1 MSEDTGNKIDEE
13 KAQRFVDEIERC
25 FVELL
30 SERGTYM
37 ARCKPI
43 HERIGDWK
51 DRAKDDGIP
60 KKALNTILKERDL
73 IRKIEAL
80 NEDLEDDDADQVE
93 MLRNALG
100 PYGDL
105 PLGRAAVDAEERVAS
120 TKPTKAAKPPN
131 AGKKGTAKKD
141 ALNSLVDDK
150 LPAEEDGA
158 DVRPEFLRRQEEER
172 IAANA
177 QAIKDGITKLN

>member
-1 MSEDTGNKIDEE
+1 MSEDAGNKIDEE

-120 TKPTKAAKPPN
+120 AKPAKAAKPPK
-131 AGKKGTAKKD
+131 AGKKGAPKKD

-150 LPAEEDGA
+150 PPAEEDGV
-158 DVRPEFLRRQEEER
+158 DVRPEFLRWQEEDR

-177 QAIKDGITKLN
+177 KAIQDGIKQL

>member
-1 MSEDTGNKIDEE
+1 MSDAGNKIDEE
-13 KAQRFVDEIERC
+13 KAQRFVDEIEKC
-25 FVELL
+25 FVDLL

-43 HERIGDWK
+43 HERIRDWK

-80 NEDLEDDDADQVE
+80 NEELEPDEADEVE
-93 MLRNALG
+93 MLRDALG

-105 PLGRAAVDAEERVAS
+105 PLGRAADDAEDRVAS
-120 TKPTKAAKPPN
+120 ARPAKAPKPPK
-131 AGKKGTAKKD
+131 APGKKGAPKAD
-141 ALNSLVDDK
+141 ALNSLVDDAPPPDADDIR
-150 LPAEEDGA
+150 PAFLKQQEED
-158 DVRPEFLRRQEEER
+158 R

-177 QAIKDGITKLN
+177 KAIQDGIKQL